1 MHPNHP
7 NHWLPSIPI
16 AYQSHPATALHPFS
30 QIHAASKHLPL
41 RLVEEARSDI
51 APSLAFVVFSLL
63 RHRVL
68 LLHLDQTLCTGGGKR
83 RRR

>member
-1 MHPNHP
+1 MHP

-16 AYQSHPATALHPFS
+16 ADEPHAATALHPFR

-51 APSLAFVVFSLL
+51 APSLAFLIFSLL

-68 LLHLDQTLCTGGGKR
+68 LLHLDQTLCTRRGKR
-83 RRR
+83 RCR